1 MNFEEMHA
9 LSQHIDTRIKL
20 LESKIASPMSMMY
33 SNSNQGVKIISML
46 NGMIENLETKEVF
59 S

>member
-1 MNFEEMHA
+1 MNFEEMHV

-33 SNSNQGVKIISML
+33 SNSNQGVKIMSML
-46 NGMIENLETKEVF
+46 KGMIENLETKKVF
-59 S
+59 N

>member
-1 MNFEEMHA
+1 MNFDEMRA
-9 LSQHIDTRIKL
+9 LSQQIDTRIKL

-46 NGMIENLETKEVF
+46 KGMIENLESKKVF
-59 S
+59 N

>member
-46 NGMIENLETKEVF
+46 KGMIENLETKKVF

>member
-46 NGMIENLETKEVF
+46 KGMIENLETKKVF
-59 S
+59 N